1 VCKCVKLRCDVV
13 TWNILGVVGS
23 TSSKIEVYGKIDE
36 NIAGGYRVKYSCYTL
51 KKAE

>member
-1 VCKCVKLRCDVV
+1 
-13 TWNILGVVGS
+13 LGVVG
-23 TSSKIEVYGKIDE
+23 SSKIEVYGKIDE